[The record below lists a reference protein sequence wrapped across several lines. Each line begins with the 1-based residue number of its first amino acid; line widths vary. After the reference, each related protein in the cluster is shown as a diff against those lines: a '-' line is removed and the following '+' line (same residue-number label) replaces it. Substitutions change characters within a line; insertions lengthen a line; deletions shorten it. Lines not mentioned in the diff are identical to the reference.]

1 VQLAWLVTILVAGA
15 TNGGGANAEFAQKL
29 DDYLRGYFAFRPGD
43 ATDLGLHDWDAKLPD
58 LSRKSIDAELVRL
71 NAALASFGAIDPAKL
86 GKDERIDL
94 RMLLASIQ
102 AEILE
107 LSEVRSWQHRPS
119 YYTDKLSWAVFG
131 LVKRNFAPLEQ
142 RMKLVIA
149 RESQIP
155 ALLATAQANLEN
167 PPRLWVEVALEDAD
181 GTIGFLR
188 DDVPGAFKA
197 VVDPAL
203 RAQLQTA
210 TDNAVAAAK
219 AYRSFL
225 QDKLLPT
232 AHGNYVLGEATYR
245 KKLADEEMVTTPIDQ
260 LIAIGEAELKR
271 QQQRFVATARQIDP
285 ALTPAEVLKKLSRDH
300 PTREKLIPET
310 AALLGS
316 LRDFC
321 ETHHIVGMPSE
332 VLPIVAETP
341 PFARAYSFA
350 SMDTPGPFETKA
362 TEAYFY
368 ETLPEPGWSAE
379 RTEEHLEAYWR
390 GDIANTAIH
399 EAYPGHYTQ
408 FLFLPR
414 APTKL
419 RKILA
424 ANTFV
429 EGWAHYTEEMLLEEG
444 YGGGDPRLW
453 LSQEQWA
460 LVRVARY
467 LVGLRLHTRG
477 MSFPDAVAFFE
488 KEAYLPQANAEREAK
503 RGTADPTYLVYTL
516 GKLQIEKLR
525 KDYAKKVGA
534 DFRLQ
539 TFHDTL
545 LSQGAPPIA
554 IVRQVMLGE
563 SAGNT
568 L

>member
-1 VQLAWLVTILVAGA
+1 
-15 TNGGGANAEFAQKL
+15 
-29 DDYLRGYFAFRPGD
+29 
-43 ATDLGLHDWDAKLPD
+43 
-58 LSRKSIDAELVRL
+58 
-71 NAALASFGAIDPAKL
+71 
-86 GKDERIDL
+86 
-94 RMLLASIQ
+94 
-102 AEILE
+102 
-107 LSEVRSWQHRPS
+107 
-119 YYTDKLSWAVFG
+119 
-131 LVKRNFAPLEQ
+131 
-142 RMKLVIA
+142 
-149 RESQIP
+149 
-155 ALLATAQANLEN
+155 
-167 PPRLWVEVALEDAD
+167 
-181 GTIGFLR
+181 
-188 DDVPGAFKA
+188 
-197 VVDPAL
+197 
-203 RAQLQTA
+203 
-210 TDNAVAAAK
+210 
-219 AYRSFL
+219 
-225 QDKLLPT
+225 
-232 AHGNYVLGEATYR
+232 VLGEATYR
-245 KKLADEEMVTTPIDQ
+245 KKLAYEEMVTTPIDQ
-260 LIAIGEAELKR
+260 LIAIGEAELRR
-271 QQQRFVATARQIDP
+271 QQQRFVATAHQIDP
-285 ALTPAEVLKKLSRDH
+285 KLPPSEVLKKLSKDH
-300 PTREKLIPET
+300 PTTEKLIPET
-310 AALLGS
+310 AALLSS

-350 SMDTPGPFETKA
+350 SMDTPGAFETKA

-399 EAYPGHYTQ
+399 EAYPGHYVQ

-419 RKILA
+419 RKILS

-429 EGWAHYTEEMLLEEG
+429 EGWAHYTEEMMLEEN

-467 LVGLRLHTRG
+467 LVGLRMHTRG
-477 MSFPDAVAFFE
+477 MSFADAVAFFE
-488 KEAYLPQANAEREAK
+488 KEAYLPKANAEREAK

-525 KDYAKKVGA
+525 KDYAKKLGPS
-534 DFRLQ
+534 FKLQ

-554 IVRQVMLGE
+554 IVREVMLGE
-563 SAGNT
+563 TGET

>member
-1 VQLAWLVTILVAGA
+1 MQATWIAMVLMSTGSSGVTQSAFA
-15 TNGGGANAEFAQKL
+15 TKV
-29 DDYLRGYFAFRPGD
+29 DRYLEAYLAFRPGD
-43 ATDLGLHDWDAKLPD
+43 ATDLGLHTWDDKLPD
-58 LSRKSIDAELVRL
+58 LSRQSIDREVARL
-71 NAALASFGAIDPAKL
+71 NAALAEFQAIDPATL
-86 GKDERIDL
+86 SKDESID
-94 RMLLASIQ
+94 RRLLIASIR
-102 AEILE
+102 AELLE
-107 LSEVRSWQHRPS
+107 LTEVRSWERRPS
-119 YYTDKLSWAVFG
+119 YYGDKLSWAVFG
-131 LVKRNFAPLEQ
+131 LVKRNFAPLPL

-149 RESQIP
+149 REKQIP
-155 ALLATAQANLEN
+155 GLLKSAQENLKN
-167 PPRLWVEVALEDAD
+167 PPRLWVEVALEDTD
-181 GTIGFLR
+181 GTISFLR
-188 DDVPGAFKA
+188 DDVPPAFKSVA
-197 VVDPAL
+197 DPAL
-203 RAQLQTA
+203 QQELRVA

-219 AYRSFL
+219 AYRAFL

-232 AHGNYVLGEATYR
+232 ANGSFVLGEGTYR
-245 KKLADEEMVTTPIDQ
+245 KKLAYEEMVTTPIDQ

-271 QQQRFVATARQIDP
+271 QQQRFMATAHQINP
-285 ALTPAEVLKKLSRDH
+285 KLSPAEVLKQASKDH
-300 PTREKLIPET
+300 PTREKLIPDT
-310 AALLGS
+310 AALLSS

-321 ETHHIVGMPSE
+321 ESHHVVSMPSE

-341 PFARAYSFA
+341 PFARAYTFA
-350 SMDTPGPFETKA
+350 SMDTPGPFEAKG

-368 ETLPEPGWSAE
+368 ETLPEPGWPAE
-379 RTEEHLEAYWR
+379 RSEEHLEAYWR

-429 EGWAHYTEEMLLEEG
+429 EGWAHYTEEMLLEQG
-444 YGGGDPRLW
+444 YGGGDPGLW

-460 LVRVARY
+460 LVRAARY
-467 LVGLRLHTRG
+467 LVGLKLHTRG
-477 MSFPDAVAFFE
+477 MTYPEAIAFFE
-488 KEAYLPQANAEREAK
+488 KEAYLPHANAEREAK

-525 KDYAKKVGA
+525 KDYTAKVGSKF
-534 DFRLQ
+534 DLK
-539 TFHDTL
+539 TFHDTF

-554 IVRQVMLGE
+554 IVREVMLGE
-563 SAGNT
+563 AGES